1 MPRVVLDSTVL
12 VSAFLTKGGVSA
24 ALLLEARRGAFA
36 LCQSAEILEETE
48 RVLLEPGR
56 IREHFQYSD
65 RSVRQFVHGL
75 RVVSQLVTRIPKI
88 HVVSRDPNDDMVI
101 ACALKAKAGYIVSR
115 DKDLLSLTVSPVR
128 PLASAMGI

>member
-1 MPRVVLDSTVL
+1 M
-12 VSAFLTKGGVSA
+12 
-24 ALLLEARRGAFA
+24 
-36 LCQSAEILEETE
+36 CQSAEILEETE

-65 RSVRQFVHGL
+65 RSVRQYVHGL

-101 ACALKAKAGYIVSR
+101 GCALKAKADYLISR
-115 DKDLLSLTVSPVR
+115 DKDLLSLTRYKTVKIISPEECVEMIR
-128 PLASAMGI
+128 DKRL